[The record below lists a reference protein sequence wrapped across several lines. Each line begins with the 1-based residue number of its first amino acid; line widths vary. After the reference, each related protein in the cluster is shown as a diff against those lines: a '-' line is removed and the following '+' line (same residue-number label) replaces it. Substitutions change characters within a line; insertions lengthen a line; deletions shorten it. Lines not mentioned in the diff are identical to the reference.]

1 MVDRFGDIT
10 TLLWRIKGKS
20 VVPAELFRSGL
31 KIEVVKYS
39 YIQAIVLS
47 HYLFIPMSLPTCRHA
62 SEDREERNFFGVGEI
77 FFFC

>member
-1 MVDRFGDIT
+1 MWT
-10 TLLWRIKGKS
+10 S
-20 VVPAELFRSGL
+20 

-62 SEDREERNFFGVGEI
+62 SEDREERNFFDVI
-77 FFFC
+77 FT

>member
-1 MVDRFGDIT
+1 MWT
-10 TLLWRIKGKS
+10 S
-20 VVPAELFRSGL
+20 
-31 KIEVVKYS
+31 KIEVIKYS

-62 SEDREERNFFGVGEI
+62 SEDREERNFFDVGEI